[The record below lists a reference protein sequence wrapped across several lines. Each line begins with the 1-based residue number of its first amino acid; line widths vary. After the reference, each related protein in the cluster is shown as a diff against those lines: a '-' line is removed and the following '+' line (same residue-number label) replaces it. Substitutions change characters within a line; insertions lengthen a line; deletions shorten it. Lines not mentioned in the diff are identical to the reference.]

1 MVEDSDCVRHQSGG
15 QNTVQSNRTKT
26 RRVAVVGFGNIGAAV
41 VDLLRKG
48 QIAGLELGKV
58 AVRDKNKSRPFV
70 IPAEMLTT
78 DAMQVARDPQ
88 IDIVVEL
95 MGGTGLAREI
105 VLEALNN
112 GKDVVTAN
120 KGIIAGYGHEIFA
133 LASKT
138 GRHVGFRGS
147 FVGCHSLIYE
157 LSQARTGVKRIKR
170 VHAVLNGTCNYILW
184 NMTEHGLTFEDALK
198 GAQEKG
204 YAESDPTED
213 IDGTDT
219 ARKTRILVG
228 LISNSIFTSG
238 DFSVEGIKKVTAQDI
253 QYAADLGYSVKL
265 IGLIEHLREN
275 VFYVAVHPAMLP
287 HGSLLG
293 SLEGANNG
301 IEMEDEYGVV
311 SGLVAPGAGQNPTA
325 LAVAKDLV
333 DIADN
338 SRPLMPTG
346 QHKVELDSGKDLER
360 RYYLRLGVADQ
371 AGVLAQICNVFWKYN
386 ISIAAVIQKE
396 AVTAEFVPLVM
407 TTHMARERDL
417 LEAVKEIDKLD
428 WVKAKTNII
437 RILGTERR

>member
-1 MVEDSDCVRHQSGG
+1 MVEDSGCVRRAG
-15 QNTVQSNRTKT
+15 QNTGQSNKGITK
-26 RRVAVVGFGNIGAAV
+26 RVAVVGFGNIGAAV
-41 VDLLRKG
+41 VDLLRGG
-48 QIAGLELGKV
+48 QIAGLELAKV
-58 AVRDKNKSRPFV
+58 AVKDKNKSRPFAL
-70 IPAEMLTT
+70 PPGMLTT
-78 DAMQVARDPQ
+78 DVMGIARDPQ

-95 MGGTGLAREI
+95 MGGTGIARQI
-105 VLEALNN
+105 VVEALSN

-138 GRHVGFRGS
+138 GHHVGFRGS

-157 LSQARTGVKRIKR
+157 LSQARTGVKRVKR

-253 QYAADLGYSVKL
+253 QYAGDLGYSVKL

-275 VFYVAVHPAMLP
+275 VFYVAVHPVMLP

-333 DIADN
+333 DIAEN
-338 SRPLMPTG
+338 ARPLMPTG

>member
-1 MVEDSDCVRHQSGG
+1 
-15 QNTVQSNRTKT
+15 VQPNRTKAK
-26 RRVAVVGFGNIGAAV
+26 RVAVVGFGNIGAAV
-41 VDLLRKG
+41 VKLLRQG
-48 QIAGLELGKV
+48 QISGLELGKV
-58 AVRDKNKSRPFV
+58 VVKDRNKPRPFV
-70 IPAEMLTT
+70 LPAEMLTA

-95 MGGTGLAREI
+95 MGGTGLAREV
-105 VLEALNN
+105 VLEALKN

-133 LASKT
+133 LAAKT
-138 GRHVGFRGS
+138 GRHVGFRGT

-157 LSQARTGVKRIKR
+157 LSQARAGVKRIKR
-170 VHAVLNGTCNYILW
+170 VFAVLNGTCNYILW
-184 NMTEHGLTFEDALK
+184 NMTEYGLTFEDALK

-275 VFYVAVHPAMLP
+275 VFYVAVHPVMLP
-287 HGSLLG
+287 RGSLLG

-301 IEMEDEYGVV
+301 IEMEDEYEVV

-333 DIADN
+333 DIVDN

-346 QHKVELDSGKDLER
+346 QHKVELDSGRDLER

-371 AGVLAQICNVFWKYN
+371 AGVLAQICNIFWKYN

-437 RILGTERR
+437 RIMGTERR